1 MRGLLA
7 ILILLTP
14 VVVSAQDK
22 IDKSWSCWGMA
33 SQKHGVPI
41 DLLQAIAMQESRF
54 NPKAVGPQNKNGTY
68 DIGLMQINSNWLRK
82 DQVLG
87 RMGVTKGDLLDP
99 CINLHV
105 GAWILKKNFEQFG
118 YNWRAIG
125 AYNARTEY
133 KRVNYANNVS
143 RHLKKIKNEAY

>member
-1 MRGLLA
+1 MGRLLIA
-7 ILILLTP
+7 LMLVSP
-14 VVVSAQDK
+14 VVVGAQEKVDK
-22 IDKSWSCWGMA
+22 DWSCWATA
-33 SQKHGVPI
+33 SNKHGVPI

-54 NPKAVGPQNKNGTY
+54 NPKALGQNTNGTY
-68 DIGLMQINSNWLRK
+68 DIGLMQINSTWLRK
-82 DQVLG
+82 DQALG
-87 RMGVTKGDLLDP
+87 RMGVTSKELLDP